1 MEISPAQLPV
11 AWASSVWISEQ
22 DYPSSVTSSWRKN
35 HPKQTFQE
43 EVFMA
48 SHSGGSPA
56 SRPGASPRLTG
67 VLLRAK
73 PPPPQPAWPNLAQC
87 LCSDPVLPAPTSILF
102 ARPLG
107 PEVGAGVG
115 GGPKGKQLLPSLP
128 ASGDHH
134 TPSPEACPGGSLP
147 TLPPSPG
154 MGVGQGRP
162 NMTGAGGDCSGLS
175 PPPSHPPRSVA
186 GW

>member
-1 MEISPAQLPV
+1 
-11 AWASSVWISEQ
+11 
-22 DYPSSVTSSWRKN
+22 
-35 HPKQTFQE
+35 
-43 EVFMA
+43 MA

-162 NMTGAGGDCSGLS
+162 NMTGAGGDCSGS
-175 PPPSHPPRSVA
+175 PPPVPSPTFCSWLVIEA
-186 GW
+186 GERGAVGLGFHLIAGFSRCIPSFQSLCSPLATHLLS